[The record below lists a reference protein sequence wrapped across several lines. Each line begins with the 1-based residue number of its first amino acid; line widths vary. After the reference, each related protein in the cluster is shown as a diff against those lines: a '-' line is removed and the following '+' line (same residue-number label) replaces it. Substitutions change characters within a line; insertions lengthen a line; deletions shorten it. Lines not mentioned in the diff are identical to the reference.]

1 MRPMATLA
9 SAVVLLSASEQ
20 DSGASTIACMTTNK
34 RNCEEQAGDDTDGKP
49 QQTISGRP
57 SFPSHVRMYDSGGF
71 RVRRQIL
78 DSRQST
84 LADILG
90 ETASA
95 AGNELFNVITI
106 HDEVAQGAKYVVAD
120 GLRKVPPY
128 YFTYLTY
135 CKERWRDRNILDI
148 FVTEFRDRD
157 EEYYKLA
164 LSSGLVTINS
174 KLADLD
180 TIVRNGDRISHR
192 IHRHEPPVTAKSID
206 IVFQDEDIIAIDKPS
221 GIPVHPTGR
230 YRFNTI
236 TEIMKHEMGLNVH
249 PCHRLDRLTSGIM
262 FMARTAKAAQLMAA
276 RLRERT
282 VFKEYVARVVGE
294 FPEHEVTC
302 EMPVITVHPKL
313 GLNRVK
319 MDGKPA
325 TTVFKRLSYNGK
337 TSVVRCRPL
346 TGRTH
351 QIRVHLQYLGHPI
364 ANDPIYANRRVFG
377 PDLGRGGSGDDDD
390 IVVRLARM
398 GKYEEA
404 QSVAYEEIKQYGK
417 KAEGEKLSGEKCE
430 VCDTE
435 LYSDPGL
442 NDLELWLHAHKY
454 GSNVEGWEYETKVPK
469 WAQPNFGL

>member
-1 MRPMATLA
+1 M
-9 SAVVLLSASEQ
+9 
-20 DSGASTIACMTTNK
+20 
-34 RNCEEQAGDDTDGKP
+34 DDTR
-49 QQTISGRP
+49 QQTLTPIS
-57 SFPSHVRMYDSGGF
+57 FFASHVRQYDSGGF
-71 RVRRQIL
+71 RVRRQVL
-78 DSRQST
+78 DARQST
-84 LADILG
+84 LADVLG
-90 ETASA
+90 ETRGA
-95 AGNELFNVITI
+95 AEDQSFKVVTI
-106 HDEVAQGAKYVVAD
+106 HDEVAQGAKYVMAE

-135 CKERWRDRNILDI
+135 CKQRWRDRNILDI

-164 LSSGLVTINS
+164 LASGLVTINT
-174 KLADLD
+174 KLAGLE

-192 IHRHEPPVTAKSID
+192 IHRHEPPVPAKSIE

-236 TEIMKHEMGLNVH
+236 TEIMKHEMGLVVH

-262 FMARTAKAAQLMAA
+262 FLARTAKAAQLMGG

-282 VFKEYVARVVGE
+282 VFKEYVARVLGE
-294 FPEHEVTC
+294 FPAEEVTC
-302 EMPVITVHPKL
+302 DMPVITVHPKL

-325 TTVFKRLSYNGK
+325 TTIFNRLSYNGE

-364 ANDPIYANRRVFG
+364 GNDPIYANRRVFG
-377 PDLGRGGSGDDDD
+377 PDLGKGGSGDDDD
-390 IVVRLARM
+390 IVGKLARM

-404 QSVAYEEIKQYGK
+404 QSVAYEEIIQSSK
-417 KAEGEKLSGEKCE
+417 KANGEKLSGEECD
-430 VCDTE
+430 VCGTE

-442 NDLELWLHAHKY
+442 NDLELWLHAQRY
-454 GSNVEGWEYETKVPK
+454 GSRVEGWEYETNLPE
-469 WAQPNFGL
+469 WAIEDLGM

>member
-1 MRPMATLA
+1 MATL
-9 SAVVLLSASEQ
+9 SAVLLVSATEQ
-20 DSGASTIACMTTNK
+20 DPCTAATTTIAQAKTDR
-34 RNCEEQAGDDTDGKP
+34 RNREAHVSLSTDEV
-49 QQTISGRP
+49 QQQDVSPRP
-57 SFPSHVRMYDSGGF
+57 SFPSHVRRYDSGGF

-90 ETASA
+90 ETTGA
-95 AGNELFNVITI
+95 AENDSFKIVTI

-157 EEYYKLA
+157 EEYYKHALA
-164 LSSGLVTINS
+164 SGLVTINS
-174 KLADLD
+174 KLAGLD
-180 TIVRNGDRISHR
+180 TIVRNGERISHR
-192 IHRHEPPVTAKSID
+192 IHRHEPPVPAKSIE

-230 YRFNTI
+230 YRFNTV
-236 TEIMKHEMGLNVH
+236 TEIMKHELGLYVH

-262 FMARTAKAAQLMAA
+262 FMARTAKAAQLMGA

-282 VFKEYVARVVGE
+282 VLKEYVARVVGE
-294 FPEHEVTC
+294 FPVQEVSC
-302 EMPVITVHPKL
+302 DMPVVTVHPKL

-319 MDGKPA
+319 LDGKPA
-325 TTVFKRLSYNGK
+325 TTKFTRLSYNGK

-377 PDLGRGGSGDDDD
+377 PDLGKGGSGDDDD

-404 QSVAYEEIKQYGK
+404 QSVAYEEIIQHSK
-417 KAEGEKLSGEKCE
+417 KAQGEKLSGEKCE
-430 VCDTE
+430 ICDTE

-442 NDLELWLHAHKY
+442 NDLELWLHAQKY
-454 GSNVEGWEYETKVPK
+454 GSKIEGWEYQTNLPD
-469 WAQPNFGL
+469 WAQQNFGM